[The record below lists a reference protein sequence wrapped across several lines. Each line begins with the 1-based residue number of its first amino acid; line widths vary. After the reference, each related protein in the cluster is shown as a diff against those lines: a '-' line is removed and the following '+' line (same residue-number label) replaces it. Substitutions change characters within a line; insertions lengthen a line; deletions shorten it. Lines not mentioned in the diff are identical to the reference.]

1 MRKLA
6 LAAVSVALTVA
17 AGAALAQST
26 APNPAPPASLAGLA
40 VGNTL
45 QVDYPNV
52 PEHPRVIFRMKSDGT
67 FTSVFPGDVAGS
79 GDYVA
84 DARYV
89 CWITKVPAETSADG
103 ANARCEANTAAG
115 KAVGDTWTMTDSMGA
130 EAVITIK
137 PGQ

>member
-6 LAAVSVALTVA
+6 LAAVSLSVTMA
-17 AGAALAQST
+17 AGAALAQTMTPS
-26 APNPAPPASLAGLA
+26 APHAGLTA
-40 VGNTL
+40 ISVGNTME
-45 QVDYPNV
+45 VDYPNV
-52 PEHPRVIFRMKSDGT
+52 PDHPHVTFKMKSDGT
-67 FTSVFPGDVAGS
+67 FTAVFPGGVAGS

-89 CWITKVPAETSADG
+89 CWITKVPAETNADG
-103 ANARCEANTAAG
+103 ANARCEVNTAAG
-115 KAVGDTWTMTDSMGA
+115 RSVGDTWSMTDSMGA

>member
-1 MRKLA
+1 MRTLVFAALA
-6 LAAVSVALTVA
+6 LALGAT
-17 AGAALAQST
+17 AGSALAQAS
-26 APNPAPPASLAGLA
+26 AVPAAHAGLSGLA

-45 QVDYPNV
+45 EVDYPNV
-52 PEHPRVIFRMKSDGT
+52 PGHPHVTFKMMADGS
-67 FTSVFPGDVAGS
+67 FTAVFPGNVAGS

-89 CWITKVPAETSADG
+89 CWITKVPAESHEDG

-115 KAVGDTWTMTDSMGA
+115 KSVGDTWTMTDSMGA